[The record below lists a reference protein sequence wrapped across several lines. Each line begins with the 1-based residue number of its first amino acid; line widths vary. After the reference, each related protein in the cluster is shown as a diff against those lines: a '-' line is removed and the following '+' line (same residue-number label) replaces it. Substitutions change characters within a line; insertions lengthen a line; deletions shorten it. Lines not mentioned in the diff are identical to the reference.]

1 MLSHFF
7 PGGGSL
13 FGVQYLPGDGGKC
26 KFPMKSNGTER
37 SFNEGRLKFCHWAIG
52 SIPVWLSLVA
62 TLLVFSGYQSL
73 AAQYTA
79 GETAT
84 PNPAILNQTV
94 VFTIGVTNTSFS
106 DFTGM
111 LITNTL
117 PDSTGLQSAS
127 TTVGTINTSIPGTVI
142 LNVGALAS
150 GNTATLT
157 INFLATG
164 LATLTNVLSIT
175 ATASTNLAEI
185 DTLVTT
191 NLTAV
196 TTGTADL
203 GAQLAGSVTNL
214 LMGDLVTYTAGIT
227 NAGPNEA
234 LEPTATLNIPSELSF
249 VGISPTNLVYS
260 FTNQLLTVLFASLN
274 AGSATNFQLTLSA
287 SASGQFDL
295 SNSVSAPGNVDPNLN
310 NNMADLSVAVGGPST
325 NLLQVVS
332 ASTQRFDPQTGT
344 MEQTV
349 QVLNP
354 GPNSITGIR
363 LVLNGLTNL
372 FLDSVGTNQGAPFA
386 YFGGTLNPGS
396 TVDILLHF
404 FVPQRQPLTNLLFSA
419 VAQPGNVPALP
430 TSGSL
435 VPGQSAWLSSGA
447 FLLEFGSTVGQ
458 SYTVAYADNPS
469 FTNAVVSQPSVTAL
483 GSRTQWIDSGP
494 PRTTSAPSNRAVR
507 FYKVFQ
513 NP

>member
-1 MLSHFF
+1 MLF
-7 PGGGSL
+7 PLFHGVHSL
-13 FGVQYLPGDGGKC
+13 LRARHLPVAGGKSS
-26 KFPMKSNGTER
+26 PPTTSNWM
-37 SFNEGRLKFCHWAIG
+37 GRPPHEDRLRFLLT
-52 SIPVWLSLVA
+52 LSGVVTA
-62 TLLVFSGYQSL
+62 WIRRAAMLLFLSGYQSW

-84 PNPAILNQTV
+84 PTPAILNQKV

-111 LITNTL
+111 LVTNTL
-117 PDSTGLQSAS
+117 PNSTGLQSAS
-127 TTVGTINTSIPGTVI
+127 TTVGTINTSIPGMVI

-157 INFLATG
+157 ISFLASE
-164 LATLTNVLSIT
+164 LVTLTNVLSIT

-185 DTLVTT
+185 DTLVIT

-196 TTGTADL
+196 TTGAADL
-203 GAQLAGSVTNL
+203 GAQLTGPTTNL
-214 LMGDLVTYTAGIT
+214 LMGDSITFTAGIT
-227 NAGPNEA
+227 NAGTDVA
-234 LEPTATLNIPSELSF
+234 LQPTATLNIPSGLTLLS
-249 VGISPTNLVYS
+249 ISPTNLSYS
-260 FTNQLLTVLFASLN
+260 FTNQFLTIQFPSLN
-274 AGSATNFQLTLSA
+274 SGASTTFQFTLNSPF
-287 SASGQFDL
+287 SRQFNL
-295 SNSVSAPGNVDPNLN
+295 SNSVSAPGNVDLN
-310 NNMADLSVAVGGPST
+310 STNNSTRLSVVVGGPST

-332 ASTQRFDPQTGT
+332 ASAQRFDPQTGT
-344 MEQTV
+344 MEQKV
-349 QVLNP
+349 RVLNP

-363 LVLNGLTNL
+363 LLANGLTNL
-372 FLDSVGTNQGAPFA
+372 FLDSVGTNQGVAFA
-386 YFGGTLNPGS
+386 YFGGTLSPGS
-396 TVDILLHF
+396 TVDMLLHF

-419 VAQPGNVPALP
+419 IAQPGNIPALP
-430 TSGSL
+430 GSGSL
-435 VPGQSAWLSSGA
+435 VPDQFAWLNSGR

-494 PRTTSAPSNRAVR
+494 PRTISAPSNHPVR